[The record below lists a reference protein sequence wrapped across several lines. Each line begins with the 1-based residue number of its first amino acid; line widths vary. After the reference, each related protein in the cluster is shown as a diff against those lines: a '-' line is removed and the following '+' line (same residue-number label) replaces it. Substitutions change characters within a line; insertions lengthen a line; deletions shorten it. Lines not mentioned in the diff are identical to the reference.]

1 MPPGLD
7 FDAKL
12 WPGGSEL
19 RLLPICLLTLA
30 MLGGCATQVS
40 HPTKTLAEQQRD
52 IRLCKDHGALSEP
65 LEPIAALSIAYECL
79 EKKGYQRGRSTPA
92 LP

>member
-1 MPPGLD
+1 
-7 FDAKL
+7 
-12 WPGGSEL
+12 
-19 RLLPICLLTLA
+19 
-30 MLGGCATQVS
+30 
-40 HPTKTLAEQQRD
+40 LAEQQRD
-52 IRLCKDHGALSEP
+52 IRLCKDHGTLSEP